1 MIQEQTRLTVAD
13 NSGAK
18 EVMCIR
24 VLVDQKEDMHHLAI
38 SSL

>member
-1 MIQEQTRLTVAD
+1 MIQEQTRLIVAD

-24 VLVDQKEDMHHLAI
+24 VLGGSKKTLCKCG
-38 SSL
+38 